1 MTKTDK
7 KTDFTFPVFAFRKI
21 PDPINEARYGRHY
34 CIAKVSD
41 IPLDL
46 PMDTN
51 PRKQNLNTNVAK
63 KIESGLLGEDTG
75 QIFHLLN
82 RGLLISAASVFY
94 DNRTNQLTLML
105 PDSDKHGLVD
115 GGHTYEIIKRN
126 IPNLPWDQ
134 FITIE
139 IMTGIEDDFTSI
151 AGARNT
157 SVQVKDKSLAELE
170 GKLNVIKGL
179 VAGTPFEHDI
189 NYVEFDIKEIDVL
202 DVIAILTM
210 FHNEINSNQNPVY
223 CYSAKNLTLVKY
235 LKDPQAY
242 CRLGLISKDIFKLHD
257 HIKRSMR
264 ELYSKKTG
272 GDFGKLKEI
281 GYKNGQ
287 SKFPLKFSPRQD
299 GVIEKIKYDIP
310 SGFVYPIL
318 GALRF
323 LLIENEHGFYTWR
336 TDPFKF
342 YDKKVGPELIDLTM
356 EASKELGRN
365 PMAVGKSAR
374 HWNGLYNQV
383 AATYFSGQ
391 QA

>member
-1 MTKTDK
+1 MTKTSE
-7 KTDFTFPVFAFRKI
+7 KTEFSFPVLAFRKI
-21 PDPINEARYGRHY
+21 PDPIDEAKYGRHY
-34 CIAKVSD
+34 CVAKVSD
-41 IPLDL
+41 IPMDL
-46 PMDTN
+46 PKETN
-51 PRKQNLNTNVAK
+51 PRKQNLNTAVAK
-63 KIESGLLGEDTG
+63 KIKAGLLGEDTG

-82 RGLLISAASVFY
+82 RGLLISAESVFF
-94 DNRTNQLTLML
+94 DNRANQLTLKL
-105 PDSDKHGLVD
+105 PDHDKHGLVD
-115 GGHTYEIIKRN
+115 GGHTYEIIKEN
-126 IPNLPWDQ
+126 LPNLPWDQ

-170 GKLNVIKGL
+170 GKLNVIKSL

-189 NYVEFDIKEIDVL
+189 NYVEFDTKEIDVL
-202 DVIAILTM
+202 DVIAVLTI
-210 FHNEINSNQNPVY
+210 FHNELNSNQNPVY
-223 CYSAKNLTLVKY
+223 CYSAKAQTLVKY
-235 LKDPQAY
+235 LKNPQAY
-242 CRLGLISKDIFKLHD
+242 LKLGMISKDIFALHD
-257 HIKRSMR
+257 HIKRSMK

-281 GYKNGQ
+281 GYKNGHL
-287 SKFPLKFSPRQD
+287 KFPLKFSSRID
-299 GVIEKIKYDIP
+299 GEFEKLKYDIP

-318 GALRF
+318 ASLRF
-323 LLIENEHGFYTWR
+323 LLIENDQGFYNWR

-342 YDKKVGPELIDLTM
+342 YDKKVGQDLINLTM

-365 PMAVGKSAR
+365 PMAVGKSVR

-383 AATYFSGQ
+383 AATYLSSH